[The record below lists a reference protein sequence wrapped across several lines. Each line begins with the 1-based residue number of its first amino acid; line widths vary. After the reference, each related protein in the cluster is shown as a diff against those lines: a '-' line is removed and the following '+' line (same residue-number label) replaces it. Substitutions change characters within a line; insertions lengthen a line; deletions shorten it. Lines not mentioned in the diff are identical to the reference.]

1 MKSKTVSYESMRLVG
16 LVSDYSSPMKKRW
29 NQDEDEQNFSRA
41 TAEKQITVRRGNVSQ
56 WRRRIDI
63 RMLLG
68 SLLIGASFISA
79 YVISQST
86 SRMVTVWSANVDLTP
101 GEIIEESDIST
112 SRVAL
117 TDKAEFYLDGERS
130 IVGTHVVRQIRAY
143 ELIPAFAL
151 SELPPLP
158 LKKVPISASEL
169 RIAHGIS
176 SGAVV
181 DVYGISRNA
190 YANSNQ
196 EFDKEKSKLLLVD
209 VAVDSMNREA
219 SKLGGDI
226 GLTLLIPSED
236 VSKFVSNMSEFEFIL
251 VRSA

>member
-1 MKSKTVSYESMRLVG
+1 MLSYESMRLDD
-16 LVSDYSSPMKKRW
+16 LVSDYSSPMKKRI
-29 NQDEDEQNFSRA
+29 NELEDPQDFPHA
-41 TAEKQITVRRGNVSQ
+41 TFEKLNKKRKNNVSEWRRG
-56 WRRRIDI
+56 IDF

-68 SLLIGASFISA
+68 GLLIAASFISA

-101 GEIIEESDIST
+101 GETIEESDISI

-117 TDKAEFYLDGERS
+117 TDKAEYYLNGERA
-130 IVGTHVVRQIRAY
+130 IVGSHVIREIKAS

-151 SELPPLP
+151 SENPPSQ
-158 LKKVPISASEL
+158 LKKVPISVSEL
-169 RIAHGIS
+169 RIPDGIA

-181 DVYGISRNA
+181 DVYGISRSSYNA
-190 YANSNQ
+190 QSQ
-196 EFDKEKSKLLLVD
+196 ENDELKSTLLLVE
-209 VAVDSMNREA
+209 VAVDSINRTA

-226 GLTLLIPSED
+226 GLTLLVSSDD
-236 VSKFVSNMSEFEFIL
+236 VGRFVNAISEFDFIL